1 MIIFCDIDGTI
12 FNNEHRVGVIPADR
26 SHTANWH
33 EFNALHIYDTPIQYR
48 IDLLNAL
55 AMEHLVIYLTSRTD
69 TFHDS
74 TKAQLN
80 MAKCPP
86 GPLVMRGV
94 GEHRPS
100 AEFKVDAIG
109 MELACRGL
117 LADSI
122 DIELAHRGI
131 SDAEFML
138 IDDDKHVCD
147 AVASRYPMAR
157 VIKVP
162 SQCCAYLAAGRAL
175 SLGAERAL

>member
-1 MIIFCDIDGTI
+1 MIIFCDLDGTL
-12 FNNEHRVGVIPADR
+12 FNNEHRAGVIPADR

-69 TFHDS
+69 TFHAS

-94 GEHRPS
+94 DEHRPS
-100 AEFKVDAIG
+100 AEFKLDAIER
-109 MELACRGL
+109 ELSRRVAAG
-117 LADSI
+117 
-122 DIELAHRGI
+122 H
-131 SDAEFML
+131 EFML

-147 AVASRYPMAR
+147 AVADRYPMAR
-157 VIKVP
+157 IIKVP
-162 SQCCAYLAAGRAL
+162 SQCCAYLAASREL
-175 SLGAERAL
+175 SFDAERAL

>member
-1 MIIFCDIDGTI
+1 MIIFSDVDGTL
-12 FNNEHRVGVIPADR
+12 FNNEQRAEAIPADR
-26 SHTANWH
+26 SNTANWH

-80 MAKCPP
+80 MTKCPP
-86 GPLVMRGV
+86 GALVMRGED
-94 GEHRPS
+94 EHRTS
-100 AEFKVDAIG
+100 AEFKLNVIER
-109 MELACRGL
+109 ELACRGL
-117 LADSI
+117 SGD
-122 DIELAHRGI
+122 R
-131 SDAEFML
+131 FML

-147 AVASRYPMAR
+147 AVADRYPMAR

-162 SQCCAYLAAGRAL
+162 SQCCSYLAASRVL
-175 SLGAERAL
+175 SFDAERAL

>member
-1 MIIFCDIDGTI
+1 MIIFSDADGTL
-12 FNNEHRVGVIPADR
+12 FNNERRVEAIPTDR

-55 AMEHLVIYLTSRTD
+55 AMEHLVIYLTSRTE
-69 TFHDS
+69 TFYDS

-94 GEHRPS
+94 DEHRPS
-100 AEFKVDAIG
+100 AEFKLDAIG
-109 MELACRGL
+109 LELMR
-117 LADSI
+117 S
-122 DIELAHRGI
+122 GI
-131 SDAEFML
+131 GDTEFML
-138 IDDDKHVCD
+138 IEDDRHVCD
-147 AVASRYPMAR
+147 AVAARYPMAR

-162 SQCCAYLAAGRAL
+162 SQCCAYLAAGRVL
-175 SLGAERAL
+175 SFDAERAI

>member
-1 MIIFCDIDGTI
+1 MIIFCDIDGTLL
-12 FNNEHRVGVIPADR
+12 NNEHRANAIPVDR

-80 MAKCPP
+80 MVKCPP
-86 GPLVMRGV
+86 GRVVMRGADD
-94 GEHRPS
+94 HRPS
-100 AEFKVDAIG
+100 AEFKNDAI
-109 MELACRGL
+109 E
-117 LADSI
+117 
-122 DIELAHRGI
+122 IELMQHRLAGRQ
-131 SDAEFML
+131 FML

-147 AVASRYPMAR
+147 AVAERYQMAK

-162 SQCCAYLAAGRAL
+162 SQCCAYLASSREL
-175 SLGAERAL
+175 

>member
-1 MIIFCDIDGTI
+1 MIIFSDVDGTL
-12 FNNEHRVGVIPADR
+12 FNNEHRASAIPADR

-55 AMEHLVIYLTSRTD
+55 AMEHMVIYLTSRTE
-69 TFHDS
+69 TFYDS

-94 GEHRPS
+94 DEHRPS
-100 AEFKVDAIG
+100 AEFKLDAIER
-109 MELACRGL
+109 ELACRGL
-117 LADSI
+117 NGD
-122 DIELAHRGI
+122 R
-131 SDAEFML
+131 FML

-147 AVASRYPMAR
+147 AVTARYPMAR

-162 SQCCAYLAAGRAL
+162 SQCCAYLAASRV
-175 SLGAERAL
+175 LGFDAEMVL

>member
-1 MIIFCDIDGTI
+1 MIIFCDIDGTL
-12 FNNEHRVGVIPADR
+12 FNNEHRVSAIPAYS

-55 AMEHLVIYLTSRTD
+55 AMEHLVIYLTSRTE
-69 TFHDS
+69 TFYDS

-80 MAKCPP
+80 MAKSPT
-86 GPLVMRGV
+86 GPLVMRGED
-94 GEHRPS
+94 EHRTS
-100 AEFKVDAIG
+100 AEFKVEAIG
-109 MELACRGL
+109 REMARRGC
-117 LADSI
+117 SG
-122 DIELAHRGI
+122 HP
-131 SDAEFML
+131 FML

-157 VIKVP
+157 IIKVP
-162 SQCCAYLAAGRAL
+162 SQCCAYLAASRAL